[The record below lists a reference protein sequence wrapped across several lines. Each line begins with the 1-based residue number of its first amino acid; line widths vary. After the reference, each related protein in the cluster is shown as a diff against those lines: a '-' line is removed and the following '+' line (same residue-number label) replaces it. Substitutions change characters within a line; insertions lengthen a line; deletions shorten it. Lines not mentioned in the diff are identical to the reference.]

1 MPLAWL
7 GVVERDI
14 KARVGELLESVGLSH
29 KADAWP
35 AQLSGGQRQRIGIAR
50 ALALRPSVLLAD
62 EATSGLDPQATASV
76 LALLKRLRD
85 EYQLAI
91 VLITHEMDAVRTAAD
106 AVAEIRDGTIVQYG
120 RIEDLLARPDSLLG
134 QQLLPLTP
142 AAATHSDLLLRL
154 SYRWDVPVA
163 TDWISR
169 LSQQWALQI
178 DLLGGH
184 VEVINGRLA
193 GRLRAGVR
201 FQGRT
206 PVARATAG
214 PAGAARHNGGDPRQR
229 AVAQGGGMETDSHQS
244 GYPPGAKSL
253 RCCPRLWRNL
263 ADGGHCDAVCRH
275 AGRAGGGVVL
285 FNASPRGAY
294 FRTHCCTGCLNWVVN
309 MGRSLPFSGA
319 DGRHYPVHLL
329 ADRHHDWH
337 PRRGSADDRRRRPV
351 LWPSG
356 GERAAR
362 VAAGGGHRGGGRL
375 RRVALANHCQ
385 RAAQ

>member
-1 MPLAWL
+1 MIAIDDLHKSYRTADGRLSAVLKGLSLQVPERSITAVVGPSGAGKSTLARCISLLEQPDSGSIRINGQDLSALSGEALRRERRAIGTVFQSSALLSRRTAWENVALPLAWL

-50 ALALRPSVLLAD
+50 ALAL
-62 EATSGLDPQATASV
+62 
-76 LALLKRLRD
+76 LKRLRD

-120 RIEDLLARPDSLLG
+120 LIEDLLARPDSLLG

-193 GRLRAGVR
+193 GRLQAGVR
-201 FQGRT
+201 FQGERLS
-206 PVARATAG
+206 PARL
-214 PAGAARHNGGDPRQR
+214 
-229 AVAQGGGMETDSHQS
+229 QG
-244 GYPPGAKSL
+244 
-253 RCCPRLWRNL
+253 
-263 ADGGHCDAVCRH
+263 
-275 AGRAGGGVVL
+275 
-285 FNASPRGAY
+285 
-294 FRTHCCTGCLNWVVN
+294 
-309 MGRSLPFSGA
+309 
-319 DGRHYPVHLL
+319 LL
-329 ADRHHDWH
+329 AQLGITAEILD
-337 PRRGSADDRRRRPV
+337 SAP
-351 LWPSG
+351 L
-356 GERAAR
+356 
-362 VAAGGGHRGGGRL
+362 L
-375 RRVALANHCQ
+375 REAV
-385 RAAQ
+385 